1 VVPAFD
7 FARRPHQV
15 VEGRGAVLE
24 TQGMKV
30 SLVSRFPLARE
41 GDGAAAEFVLNP
53 GETTTFILCLVE
65 ESSHWSTFCAKLPFG
80 EREENGRNPPFGDI
94 V

>member
-7 FARRPHQV
+7 LARRPHQA
-15 VEGRGAVLE
+15 VEGRGPVFEA
-24 TQGMKV
+24 QGMKV
-30 SLVSRFPLARE
+30 LLVSRFPLARK
-41 GDGAAAEFVLNP
+41 GDGVAAEFVLNP
-53 GETTTFILCLVE
+53 GETTTFTLCQME

-80 EREENGRNPPFGDI
+80 ERKENGRNPPFGDI